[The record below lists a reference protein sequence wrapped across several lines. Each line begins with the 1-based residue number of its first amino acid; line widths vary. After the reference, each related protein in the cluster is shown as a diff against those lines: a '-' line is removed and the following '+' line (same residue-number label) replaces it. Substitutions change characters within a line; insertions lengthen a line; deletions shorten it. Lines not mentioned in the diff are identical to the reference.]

1 MQGKLPKECLRI
13 WTTGS
18 QACEQTFRLLRSMT
32 GTFSTM
38 VNFTLK
44 GILERINKLNYIS
57 SIECTEEIIFPRV
70 KRRLLQVNEESDE
83 TLSLPTLE
91 DVEKSV
97 ASAKLNSVNEAERCS
112 IILPEYSD
120 HYLTGDNVNF
130 IDKIDDGS
138 DDEEETIIV
147 ESVKITQEE
156 FVTLQEDYSQIR
168 VAKKS
173 HKGIATYAQTG
184 SRGTVR
190 NKTYKQSQFVL
201 YQCAYIRKSTALYLL
216 QENSALSSDRL
227 IRVRTDESKSS
238 RINSEL
244 TVKSG
249 DFYFFKRVDSDKILA
264 GSVIQFSYLEGNKR
278 QREYSGTFV
287 DTSKESYKLIDV
299 FANWFVLMDDTDDPS
314 ILAFTPL
321 DDIFTA
327 GYLSMEN
334 YMLTIPDANLIDV
347 EGASFA
353 ISANMIAEILPNWN
367 ELITVQSEFR

>member
-1 MQGKLPKECLRI
+1 
-13 WTTGS
+13 
-18 QACEQTFRLLRSMT
+18 MT
-32 GTFSTM
+32 GTLSTM

-168 VAKKS
+168 VAKES

-201 YQCAYIRKSTALYLL
+201 YQGAYIRKSTALYLL

-249 DFYFFKRVDSDKILA
+249 DLCFFKRVDSDKILA
-264 GSVIQFSYLEGNKR
+264 GRVIQFSYLEGNKR

-287 DTSKESYKLIDV
+287 DTSKESYKLIGV
-299 FANWFVLMDDTDDPS
+299 FANWFVIMDDTDDPS

-327 GYLSMEN
+327 GYLSMEIICLLFL
-334 YMLTIPDANLIDV
+334 MQ
-347 EGASFA
+347 
-353 ISANMIAEILPNWN
+353 ISSTLKVPRLPF
-367 ELITVQSEFR
+367 LQI